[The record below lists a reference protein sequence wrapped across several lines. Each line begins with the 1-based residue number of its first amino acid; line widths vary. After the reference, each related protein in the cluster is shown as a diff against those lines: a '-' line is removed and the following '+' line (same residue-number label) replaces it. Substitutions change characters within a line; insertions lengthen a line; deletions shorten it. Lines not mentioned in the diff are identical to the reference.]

1 MCALIKERRWI
12 WALALK
18 VFFFYRRLVEIE
30 NQDDTEIQGAGR
42 WGEVCLSTLVC
53 PALLELT
60 WLSFSESLTVGRS
73 WTWTG

>member
-1 MCALIKERRWI
+1 MDLGSGLEG
-12 WALALK
+12 
-18 VFFFYRRLVEIE
+18 FFSYRRLVEIE
-30 NQDDTEIQGAGR
+30 NQDDTEIQCAGR

-53 PALLELT
+53 PALPELT